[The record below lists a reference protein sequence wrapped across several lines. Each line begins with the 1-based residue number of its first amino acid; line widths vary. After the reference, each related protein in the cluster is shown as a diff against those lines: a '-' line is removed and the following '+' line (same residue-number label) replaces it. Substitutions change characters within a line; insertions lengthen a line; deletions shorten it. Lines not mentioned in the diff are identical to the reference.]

1 MSDEPTNSTAGL
13 RPGVTQDVTRGVTR
27 MLRQM
32 GQGCVTELSLKTG
45 RRVDVIAIDR
55 KGLVTVV
62 EVKSSLEDYRTDEK
76 WQEYLPFCDAFYFA
90 VSDTFPVEILPD
102 DVGLII
108 ADAYGAEIVRP
119 ATEGQMNPARRKA
132 LTLRFA
138 RNAADRLMRW
148 EDPGTKAYIKD

>member
-1 MSDEPTNSTAGL
+1 MSDETAPTTAGQ
-13 RPGVTQDVTRGVTR
+13 RPTITQDVTRGVTR

-32 GQGCVTELSLKTG
+32 GLACVTELSLKTG

-55 KGLVTVV
+55 KGQVTVV
-62 EVKSSLEDYRTDEK
+62 EVKSSLEDYRVDEK

-90 VSDTFPVEILPD
+90 VSDSFPIDVLPE

-108 ADAYGAEIVRP
+108 ADAYGAEVVRP
-119 ATEGQMNPARRKA
+119 ATEGEMNPARRKA

-138 RNAADRLMRW
+138 RHAADRLMRW
-148 EDPGTKAYIKD
+148 EDPGVKAFVKD